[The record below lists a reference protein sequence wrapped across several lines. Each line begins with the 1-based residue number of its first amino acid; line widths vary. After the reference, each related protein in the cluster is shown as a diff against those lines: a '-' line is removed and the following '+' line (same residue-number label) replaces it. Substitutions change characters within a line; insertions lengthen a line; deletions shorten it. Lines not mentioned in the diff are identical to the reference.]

1 MYRVFFLFDKIRHYI
16 LLTLWLPRARYL
28 VLKIWPFY
36 SHGSWGGAP
45 RPMLLCVTL
54 CSLINSDMSKNS
66 GNPGS
71 QRVKR
76 KTLTYFYLKTAE
88 DIRKITRIKCY
99 IFNIFNIYMKSCYSL
114 TVKAVTIQI
123 VISVQNSCF
132 LLDVYNTHSKRC
144 KKERERKISWWF
156 WWQKKREISSKLCIF
171 ISILTMMTTTMINF
185 DSQIVFMI
193 NLSDKKLIKQNQ
205 FKLIF
210 L

>member
-1 MYRVFFLFDKIRHYI
+1 
-16 LLTLWLPRARYL
+16 
-28 VLKIWPFY
+28 
-36 SHGSWGGAP
+36 
-45 RPMLLCVTL
+45 
-54 CSLINSDMSKNS
+54 MSKNS

-132 LLDVYNTHSKRC
+132 LLDLYNTHSKRC
-144 KKERERKISWWF
+144 KKRDRGKF
-156 WWQKKREISSKLCIF
+156 PDDFDDKKKRNIIKTVYIY
-171 ISILTMMTTTMINF
+171 IYF
-185 DSQIVFMI
+185 DDDDDDD
-193 NLSDKKLIKQNQ
+193 DK
-205 FKLIF
+205 F
-210 L
+210 